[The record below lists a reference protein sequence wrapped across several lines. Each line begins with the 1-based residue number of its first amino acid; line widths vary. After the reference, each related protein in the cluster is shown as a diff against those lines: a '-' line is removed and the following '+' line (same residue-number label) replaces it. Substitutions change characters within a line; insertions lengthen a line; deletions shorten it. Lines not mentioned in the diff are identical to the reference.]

1 MNFGF
6 NTDVQLGGLALHVQ
20 TEDRGKRNPVIDTT
34 VYAGGR
40 VLHRRIRKY
49 AEHLN
54 DPSFNDDV
62 LRQWL
67 EEQHRTVIEELR
79 SGVLVVPLPSPPT
92 SQVDGSSSAE
102 GASSAPAVR
111 GPAGANT
118 QAASGIQ
125 VQLTNPAS
133 WLKSGSASLI
143 IEVRTRV
150 AGTSV
155 ENAEVEV
162 AFEGTQQSLIFPAVT
177 NSQGRAELSFPM
189 PHLGSGGADLVIR
202 AKCADGE
209 DEIRYSLRAKSK
221 PPAV

>member
-1 MNFGF
+1 M
-6 NTDVQLGGLALHVQ
+6 Q

-62 LRQWL
+62 LSQWL

-79 SGVLVVPLPSPPT
+79 SGVLVVPLPFP
-92 SQVDGSSSAE
+92 QASSAD
-102 GASSAPAVR
+102 GVSSAPAV
-111 GPAGANT
+111 AGRSGAAT
-118 QAASGIQ
+118 PAASGIQ

-133 WLKSGSASLI
+133 WLKAGSASLI

-150 AGTSV
+150 PGTPV

-162 AFEGTQQSLIFPAVT
+162 AFEGAQQSLIFPAVT

-189 PHLGSGGADLVIR
+189 PHLVSGGADLVIR

-209 DEIRYSLRAKSK
+209 DEIRYSLRAKTK